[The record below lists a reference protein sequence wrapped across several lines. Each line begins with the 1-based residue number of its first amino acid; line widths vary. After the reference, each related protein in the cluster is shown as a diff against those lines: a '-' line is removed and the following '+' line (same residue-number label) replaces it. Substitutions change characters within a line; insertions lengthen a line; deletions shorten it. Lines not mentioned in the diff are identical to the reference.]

1 MFMNLMIILKKKTEL
16 KRRRAYMVRQKPKP
30 WDIHE
35 ATILLDAV
43 VRVYEGKVDR
53 KTAIAEVSGKLRSMA
68 VKGGLEIDEIYRNI
82 AGITFQ
88 MYGMESAYVGHTMRK
103 PATKLF
109 LETVKMMQEK
119 PHEYEKILQE
129 AKELIG
135 EDKSIEEKYLSWLST
150 KVSRAQMSELYM
162 VYPEIEEFCL
172 SRKILKKK
180 MFETTEM
187 DVLSNVRNTVDS
199 NGIFRFKYKRQAKKM
214 SVAIRYYVEF
224 MKEELQRQKD
234 IEDIGIADGGKENFE
249 AVSEENPVE
258 IERDVNPEKH
268 KQKFIDWMIE
278 NGMAT
283 ASVRPYVSS
292 VGLVGKIAIDQ
303 GIIKQDVFGITDVDI
318 LKQALN
324 SLMNNEEFIEK
335 NEIRH
340 NQFRA
345 AWIKYINF
353 SGDPTFDARSIKA
366 EGVVARKNTESPL
379 YMRLKSMASVYDDV
393 NGFEIEWI
401 QTRLGLDIDLDELRK
416 VLNETEWITE
426 VAPDVYSF
434 SKNAKPLEQVI
445 EFDKDAFVRVL
456 MMRYQ
461 NGMRFDSIDFE
472 IFRETYEDIIGE
484 SIVFTDRE
492 LELCLRRCGVLYEG
506 RIFPADGIVNNMAKE
521 KLMAYI
527 EDSFHS
533 GKQVLYYKAI
543 YSDLSDVF
551 AYCFN
556 LTDAMMLKPY
566 LEYVSDDGEYFFAE
580 EYMSKEANAKVNH
593 SAEIEEFLLAAGKPL
608 SYEEIYA
615 GVSHIS
621 RDVVNSEIRMNS
633 NIILNEKEHYY
644 HYGIFEFSS
653 EDADKISGY
662 ISDDIEEEGYCI
674 WSRVFV
680 RIQQTMPLFIEN
692 NIYLSSIGIRN
703 AISKKLSG
711 RFNFDSEVICARGQ
725 SLNMAAVYK
734 LYGQHHAPFSDEE
747 IYEFAK
753 EVSGKVIYFD
763 SLSEAAVRTSK
774 NLFVPRADI
783 DFDVEAVDN
792 ALATYLSTGYM
803 LIRDIDSFLVFPNV
817 GYEWNAYLLESYLMY
832 FSKKYTLVNNGR
844 SLNNV
849 AGALVRKG
857 TGYDDFLNVC
867 ADVLANGDV
876 ALTKAKVLDYLADQ
890 NLLTRRSYAKIE
902 EAIAKAK
909 QIRNKK
915 G

>member
-1 MFMNLMIILKKKTEL
+1 
-16 KRRRAYMVRQKPKP
+16 MVKQKA
-30 WDIHE
+30 WNMHE
-35 ATILLDAV
+35 AAILLETV
-43 VRVYEGKVDR
+43 ILLHEGKVDR
-53 KTAIAEVSGKLRSMA
+53 KTAIEEVSGKLRSMA
-68 VKGGLEIDEIYRNI
+68 IKSGLEIDEIYRNI

-88 MYGMESAYVGHTMRK
+88 MYSMESAYVGYTMRK

-109 LETVKMMQEK
+109 LEAVKIMREQ
-119 PHEYEKILQE
+119 PQEYEKILQE

-135 EDKSIEEKYLSWLST
+135 ENKSMEEKYLSWLST

-162 VYPEIEEFCL
+162 VYPEIEDFCL
-172 SRKILKKK
+172 SRKILKNKL
-180 MFETTEM
+180 FETS
-187 DVLSNVRNTVDS
+187 DIQVLANVRKTVDS

-224 MKEELQRQKD
+224 IKEESQKPVSTEILEATNEFEKETEMIVDEYTPSVMQD
-234 IEDIGIADGGKENFE
+234 I
-249 AVSEENPVE
+249 SPEE
-258 IERDVNPEKH
+258 R
-268 KQKFIDWMIE
+268 KQEFIDWMIN
-278 NGMAT
+278 NGMAVAT
-283 ASVRPYVSS
+283 VRPYVSS
-292 VGLVGKIAIDQ
+292 VGLVGKIALDH
-303 GIIKQDVFGITDVDI
+303 GIIAKDVFSIADAEV

-324 SLMNNEEFIEK
+324 SLMNDEEFVEK
-335 NEIRH
+335 NESRH
-340 NQFRA
+340 NQFRV
-345 AWIKYINF
+345 AWVKYINF
-353 SGDPTFDARSIKA
+353 SGDSNFASKSVRA
-366 EGVVARKNTESPL
+366 EGRTIQKNADSSL

-393 NGFEIEWI
+393 HGFEIEWI
-401 QTRLGLDIDLDELRK
+401 QARLGIDIDLDELRI

-434 SKNAKPLEQVI
+434 AKNAKPFEQTI

-472 IFRETYEDIIGE
+472 NFRETYADIIGE
-484 SIVFTDRE
+484 TVELTDRE
-492 LELCLRRCGVLYEG
+492 LELCLRKCGVLYEG
-506 RIFPADGIVNNMAKE
+506 RIFPAEGIINSSARE
-521 KLMAYI
+521 KLISYI
-527 EDSFHS
+527 ADSFES

-543 YSDLSDVF
+543 YSDLADVF

-566 LEYVSDDGEYFFAE
+566 LEYVSEDGEYFFAE
-580 EYMSKEANAKVNH
+580 DYMSKEANITINH

-615 GVSHIS
+615 GLSHIS
-621 RDVVNSEIRMNS
+621 RDVVNSEIRTNS

-763 SLSEAAVRTSK
+763 SLSEATVRTSK

-832 FSKKYTLVNNGR
+832 FSKKYALVNNGR

-876 ALTKAKVLDYLADQ
+876 ALTKAKALDYLADQ

>member
-1 MFMNLMIILKKKTEL
+1 
-16 KRRRAYMVRQKPKP
+16 MVKQKA
-30 WDIHE
+30 WNMHE
-35 ATILLDAV
+35 AAILLETV
-43 VRVYEGKVDR
+43 ILLHEGKVDR
-53 KTAIAEVSGKLRSMA
+53 KTAIEEVSGKLRSMA
-68 VKGGLEIDEIYRNI
+68 IKSGLEIDEIYRNI

-88 MYGMESAYVGHTMRK
+88 MYSMESAYVGYTMRK

-109 LETVKMMQEK
+109 LEAVKIMREQ
-119 PHEYEKILQE
+119 PQEYEKILQE

-135 EDKSIEEKYLSWLST
+135 ENKSMEEKYLSWLST

-162 VYPEIEEFCL
+162 VYPEIEDFCL
-172 SRKILKKK
+172 SRKILKNKL
-180 MFETTEM
+180 FETS
-187 DVLSNVRNTVDS
+187 DIQVLANVRKTVDS

-224 MKEELQRQKD
+224 IKEESQKPVTTEILEATNEFEKETETIVDEYTPSVMQD
-234 IEDIGIADGGKENFE
+234 I
-249 AVSEENPVE
+249 SPEE
-258 IERDVNPEKH
+258 R
-268 KQKFIDWMIE
+268 KQEFMDWMIN
-278 NGMAT
+278 NGMAVAT
-283 ASVRPYVSS
+283 VRPYVSS
-292 VGLVGKIAIDQ
+292 VGLVGKIALDH
-303 GIIKQDVFGITDVDI
+303 GIIAKDVFSIADAEV

-324 SLMNNEEFIEK
+324 SLMNDEEFVEK
-335 NEIRH
+335 NESRH

-345 AWIKYINF
+345 AWVKYINF
-353 SGDPTFDARSIKA
+353 SGDSNFASKSVRA
-366 EGVVARKNTESPL
+366 EGRTIQKNADSSL

-393 NGFEIEWI
+393 HGFEIEWI
-401 QTRLGLDIDLDELRK
+401 QARLGLEIDLDELRI
-416 VLNETEWITE
+416 VLDETKWITE

-434 SKNAKPLEQVI
+434 AKNAKPFEQTI

-472 IFRETYEDIIGE
+472 NFRETYADIIGE
-484 SIVFTDRE
+484 TVELTDRE
-492 LELCLRRCGVLYEG
+492 LELCLRKCGVLYEG
-506 RIFPADGIVNNMAKE
+506 RIFPAEGIINSSARE
-521 KLMAYI
+521 KLISYI
-527 EDSFHS
+527 ADSFGG

-543 YSDLSDVF
+543 YSDLADVF

-566 LEYVSDDGEYFFAE
+566 LEYVSEDGEYFFAE
-580 EYMSKEANAKVNH
+580 DYMSKEANITINH

-615 GVSHIS
+615 GLSHIS
-621 RDVVNSEIRMNS
+621 RDVVNSEIRTNS

-653 EDADKISGY
+653 EDADKISGF

-680 RIQQTMPLFIEN
+680 RIQQTMPLFVEN

-703 AISKKLSG
+703 AIAKKLAG
-711 RFNFDSEVICARGQ
+711 RFNFDSEVICVRGQ

-734 LYGQHHAPFSDEE
+734 LYGQHHAPFSDED

-763 SLSEAAVRTSK
+763 SLSEATVRTSK
-774 NLFVPRADI
+774 NLFVPIDDI
-783 DFDVEAVDN
+783 SFDVEAVDN

-832 FSKKYTLVNNGR
+832 FSEKYSLVNNGR

-857 TGYDDFLNVC
+857 TGFDDFLNVS
-867 ADVLANGDV
+867 ADVLANSDV
-876 ALTKAKVLDYLADQ
+876 PLSKAKALDYLADQ
-890 NLLTRRSYAKIE
+890 NLLTRRSYAKID
-902 EAIAKAK
+902 EAISKAR

>member
-1 MFMNLMIILKKKTEL
+1 MFMNPMIILKKKIEL
-16 KRRRAYMVRQKPKP
+16 KRRHACMVKQKA
-30 WDIHE
+30 WNMHE
-35 ATILLDAV
+35 AAILLETV
-43 VRVYEGKVDR
+43 ILLHEGKVDR
-53 KTAIAEVSGKLRSMA
+53 KTAIEEVSGKLRSMA
-68 VKGGLEIDEIYRNI
+68 IKSGLEIDEIYRNI

-88 MYGMESAYVGHTMRK
+88 MYSMESAYVGYTMRK

-109 LETVKMMQEK
+109 LEAVKIMREQ
-119 PHEYEKILQE
+119 PQEYEKILQE

-135 EDKSIEEKYLSWLST
+135 ENKSMEEKYLSWLST

-162 VYPEIEEFCL
+162 VYPEIEDFCL
-172 SRKILKKK
+172 SRKILKNKL
-180 MFETTEM
+180 FETS
-187 DVLSNVRNTVDS
+187 DIQVLANVRKTVDS

-224 MKEELQRQKD
+224 IKEESQKPVSTEILEATNEFEKETEMIVDEYTPSVMQD
-234 IEDIGIADGGKENFE
+234 I
-249 AVSEENPVE
+249 SPEE
-258 IERDVNPEKH
+258 R
-268 KQKFIDWMIE
+268 KQEFIDWMIN
-278 NGMAT
+278 NGMAVAT
-283 ASVRPYVSS
+283 VRPYVSS
-292 VGLVGKIAIDQ
+292 VGLVGKIALDH
-303 GIIKQDVFGITDVDI
+303 GIIAKDVFSIADAEV

-324 SLMNNEEFIEK
+324 SLMNDEEFVEK
-335 NEIRH
+335 NESRH
-340 NQFRA
+340 NQFRV
-345 AWIKYINF
+345 AWVKYINF
-353 SGDPTFDARSIKA
+353 SGDSNFASKSVRA
-366 EGVVARKNTESPL
+366 EGRTIQKNADSSL

-393 NGFEIEWI
+393 HGFEIEWI
-401 QTRLGLDIDLDELRK
+401 QARLGIDIDLDELRI

-434 SKNAKPLEQVI
+434 AKNAKPFEQTI

-472 IFRETYEDIIGE
+472 NFRETYADIIGE
-484 SIVFTDRE
+484 TVELTDRE
-492 LELCLRRCGVLYEG
+492 LELCLRKCGVLYEG
-506 RIFPADGIVNNMAKE
+506 RIFPAEGIINSSARE
-521 KLMAYI
+521 KLISYI
-527 EDSFHS
+527 ADSFES

-543 YSDLSDVF
+543 YSDLADVF

-566 LEYVSDDGEYFFAE
+566 LEYVSEDGEYFFAE
-580 EYMSKEANAKVNH
+580 DYMSKEANITINH

-615 GVSHIS
+615 GLSHIS
-621 RDVVNSEIRMNS
+621 RDVVNSEIRTNS

-763 SLSEAAVRTSK
+763 SLSEATVRTSK

-832 FSKKYTLVNNGR
+832 FSKKYALVNNGR

-876 ALTKAKVLDYLADQ
+876 ALTKAKALDYLADQ